1 MALHMYNFT
10 LQNPGAVT
18 HAIAGN
24 FVDSEPNQIL
34 VARGHVLELLRFD
47 GTKTNHIIA
56 STEVFGVI
64 RSLSTFRLHC
74 TSLRARFPF
83 YCHFRHFLPSV
94 ADPLP
99 LFSLPMCALSIAT
112 TKDYIVVGSDS
123 GRISILEFVPERNA
137 FAKVHEE
144 TFGRSGA
151 RRIVPGQYLAVD
163 PAGRATMIGAVEKQ
177 KFVYILNRDNNA
189 KLTISS
195 PLEAHKS
202 HSLVFDMIGVDV
214 GFQNPLFATL
224 EMDYGEAD
232 SDSTGAAAL
241 NAKKSVVWYEL
252 DLGLNHV
259 VRKSSDEVDR
269 TAHKLI
275 AVPGATES
283 QPGGILICAKSAV
296 YYRSKATGS
305 AGFKEFKAVIPRRL
319 HTYMT
324 SETGDADDGVL
335 ITSAVL
341 FRLEGTFWWLLQTEH
356 GDLFQVSLQTS
367 GAEVTGLRVQ
377 YMDTVPPAAELV
389 FTATYLHVFANAG
402 NHYIFNVLDVPSA
415 EEDVTFEAR
424 GAVLSTIGAAVAKP
438 SENGMDVDSN
448 GSNGA
453 ANGTNGGAAL
463 GDMKLY
469 FKPRALRYLS
479 MTESESPSLSPILDL
494 KVAAPKTGSADDG
507 PQILALCGS
516 GPRSSLSIMRHGIQI
531 EQKAVTPLERA
542 TGVWMLKTKGS
553 QEFDQYIVVS
563 FDASTLVLAV
573 SGEAVRQISET
584 DPLSR
589 SFSNEVATLN
599 IGRMADDTIV
609 QIHGGGIRH
618 IRSEL
623 SNQEMPCPSDRKVLH
638 SAINDRQ
645 IALALSGTTNNLVY
659 YESDGAS
666 KLSSSPHS
674 FSVGGEILAVALQP
688 VPANRQ
694 RARFLAVAVADDKA
708 GQSSKILL
716 LSLDPAELFQSLSV
730 QILNWRVSSL
740 SLLSLDAPSSAA
752 STSQNTSSSTRSSSA
767 SSSQNT
773 NTLILGVGA
782 VNGIFS
788 RFQVDANS
796 GEISDS
802 KDKALGSKPVRIF
815 PVKMPNGA
823 MAMCASSSRPWLL
836 YSHQSSIRML
846 PLCYPAFEHAYSF
859 HSELCR
865 FGVVCVTDKHLAI
878 FSPEGYSRAFDLRK
892 VPLSYTPRQ
901 SCLHPNTGH
910 LLVVEADHNADPLP
924 VRQELHNQM
933 TTPNADADKSQGESP
948 ELPDTL
954 YGAPKPGPKQW
965 GSVIRMID
973 LESGQTLDCISL
985 DNNEAAVSITTCS
998 FSEHS
1003 GEVFVCVG
1011 TAKDLVLQPKRSCS
1025 GGFIHVYSIVDK
1037 GRKLRLLHKKPVKD
1051 IPGALTMYDHR
1062 LLAGIGKSL
1071 KIYDLGKRNP
1081 QLLRKCENN
1090 SFPNHIVSIA
1100 TTRERIIVGD
1110 IQESVHFVKYSRPGS
1125 LSIFADDSTPRWM
1138 TSFDVLDY
1146 NSVAGSDKFGN
1157 VFVLRLP
1164 DKVARVESA
1173 DATTKAS
1180 PLTAAGSTGGSGAS
1194 SNAAHKLELACCFHV
1209 GETVTRVQK
1218 IRLTTGGA
1226 EFLLYATVFGT
1237 IGALLPLTS
1246 RASVD
1251 FFSQLELYM
1260 RQENAPICGRDHLA
1274 YRSAYSPV
1282 KNVVDG
1288 DLLEQFATL
1297 PLEKQK
1303 AIAEHL
1309 DHPIADISRRIEDI
1323 RGQL

>member
-1 MALHMYNFT
+1 M
-10 LQNPGAVT
+10 
-18 HAIAGN
+18 
-24 FVDSEPNQIL
+24 
-34 VARGHVLELLRFD
+34 
-47 GTKTNHIIA
+47 
-56 STEVFGVI
+56 
-64 RSLSTFRLHC
+64 
-74 TSLRARFPF
+74 
-83 YCHFRHFLPSV
+83 
-94 ADPLP
+94 
-99 LFSLPMCALSIAT
+99 
-112 TKDYIVVGSDS
+112 GSDS
-123 GRISILEFVPERNA
+123 GKISILEFVPERNA

-163 PAGRATMIGAVEKQ
+163 PAGRAAMIGAVEKQ

-214 GFQNPLFATL
+214 GFLNPVFATL

-232 SDSTGAAAL
+232 QDSTGAAAL
-241 NAKKSVVWYEL
+241 NAKKSIVWYEL

-275 AVPGATES
+275 TVPGGTES
-283 QPGGILICAKSAV
+283 QVGGILICAKSAV
-296 YYRSKATGS
+296 YYRSKSSSGTG
-305 AGFKEFKAVIPRRL
+305 GFKEFKAVIPRRL

-324 SETGDADDGVL
+324 SETGDADDGVM
-335 ITSAVL
+335 ITAATL
-341 FRLEGTFWWLLQTEH
+341 FRVEGAFWWLLQTEH
-356 GDLFQVSLQTS
+356 GDLFHVALDISN
-367 GAEVTGLRVQ
+367 GEVTGIRAK
-377 YMDTVPPAAELV
+377 YMDTVAPATELV
-389 FTATYLHVFANAG
+389 FTGTFLHVFANAG
-402 NHYIFNVLDVPSA
+402 NHYIYNVIDTPSPD
-415 EEDVTFEAR
+415 EDVTFEAR
-424 GAVLSTIGAAVAKP
+424 SAPPPTLNGASKA
-438 SENGMDVDSN
+438 SENGMDVDGPAN
-448 GSNGA
+448 GSVNHNGA
-453 ANGTNGGAAL
+453 ASGEV
-463 GDMKLY
+463 KLY
-469 FKPRALRYLS
+469 FKPRALTYLAL
-479 MTESESPSLSPILDL
+479 TEGESPSLSPILDL
-494 KVAAPKTGSADDG
+494 KVTHPKSGAAGSADEG

-516 GPRSSLSIMRHGIQI
+516 GPRSSLSIMRHGIQV
-531 EQKAVTPLERA
+531 EQKAVTPLENA
-542 TGVWMLKTKGS
+542 TGVWMLKTKG
-553 QEFDQYIVVS
+553 QNEFDEYIVVS
-563 FDASTLVLAV
+563 FDSSTLVLSV
-573 SGEAVRQISET
+573 TGDNVRQINDS
-584 DPLSR
+584 DPLAR
-589 SFSNEVATLN
+589 SFSAEVATLN

-609 QIHGGGIRH
+609 QIHSGGIRH

-623 SNQEMPCPSDRKVLH
+623 SNQEMPCPSDRKVIH
-638 SAINDRQ
+638 SALNERQ
-645 IALALSGTTNNLVY
+645 IALALNGTSNNLVY

-666 KLSSSPHS
+666 KLGTPHS
-674 FSVGGEILAVALQP
+674 FSVGGEILAIALQP

-708 GQSSKILL
+708 GQSSKIML
-716 LSLDPAELFQSLSV
+716 LSLDPTELFQSLSV
-730 QILNWRVSSL
+730 QIMNWRVSSL
-740 SLLSLDAPSSAA
+740 SLLSLDAPSGASGKTSAA
-752 STSQNTSSSTRSSSA
+752 SS
-767 SSSQNT
+767 

-782 VNGIFS
+782 TNGIFS
-788 RFQVDANS
+788 RFQVDATS

-802 KDKALGSKPVRIF
+802 KDKALGNKPVRIF

-836 YSHQSSIRML
+836 YSYQSSVRML
-846 PLCYPAFEHAYSF
+846 PLCYPSFEHAFAF

-865 FGVVCVTDKHLAI
+865 FGIVCVTPQNLAI
-878 FSPEGYSRAFDLRK
+878 FSPEGYSRSFDLRK

-901 SCLHPNTGH
+901 SCLHPVTGH
-910 LLVVEADHNADPLP
+910 LLIVESDHNADPLP
-924 VRQELHNQM
+924 QRQELHKQM
-933 TTPNADADKSQGESP
+933 TTPNASADIANGESADLP
-948 ELPDTL
+948 ETL

-965 GSVIRMID
+965 GSVIRMVD
-973 LESGQTLDCISL
+973 VESGQTLDCISL

-1037 GRKLRLLHKKPVKD
+1037 GRKLHLLHKKQVKD
-1051 IPGALTMYDHR
+1051 IPGALAMYDHR

-1146 NSVAGSDKFGN
+1146 NTVAGSDKFGN

-1180 PLTAAGSTGGSGAS
+1180 PLTAAGAVGGSGAS
-1194 SNAAHKLELACCFHV
+1194 ANAAHKLELACCFHV

-1218 IRLTTGGA
+1218 VRLTTGGA

-1237 IGALLPLTS
+1237 IGAMLPLTS

-1297 PLEKQK
+1297 TADKQK
-1303 AIAEHL
+1303 TIAEHL

>member
-1 MALHMYNFT
+1 M
-10 LQNPGAVT
+10 
-18 HAIAGN
+18 
-24 FVDSEPNQIL
+24 
-34 VARGHVLELLRFD
+34 
-47 GTKTNHIIA
+47 
-56 STEVFGVI
+56 
-64 RSLSTFRLHC
+64 
-74 TSLRARFPF
+74 
-83 YCHFRHFLPSV
+83 
-94 ADPLP
+94 
-99 LFSLPMCALSIAT
+99 
-112 TKDYIVVGSDS
+112 VGSDS
-123 GRISILEFVPERNA
+123 GKISILEFVPERNA

-163 PAGRATMIGAVEKQ
+163 PAGRAAMIGAVEKQ

-202 HSLVFDMIGVDV
+202 HSLVFDMVGVDV
-214 GFQNPLFATL
+214 GFNNPLFATL

-241 NAKKSVVWYEL
+241 NAKKSIVWYEL

-259 VRKSSDEVDR
+259 IRKGSDEVDR

-275 AVPGATES
+275 AVPGATEG
-283 QPGGILICAKSAV
+283 QPGGVLICAKSAI
-296 YYRSKATGS
+296 YYRPAKPGS
-305 AGFKEFKAVIPRRL
+305 SAIKEFKATIPRRL
-319 HTYMT
+319 HTVMT

-335 ITSAVL
+335 IISAAV
-341 FRLEGTFWWLLQTEH
+341 FRLEGSFWWLLQTEQ
-356 GDLFQVSLQTS
+356 GDLFHVSIDAS
-367 GAEVTGLRVQ
+367 GDDVRGIRAQ
-377 YMDTVPPAAELV
+377 YMDTVPPASEIV
-389 FTATYLHVFANAG
+389 FTSTFLHVFANVG

-424 GAVLSTIGAAVAKP
+424 AAPLNSAASSSVKQENNN
-438 SENGMDVDSN
+438 SNGNGMDVDN
-448 GSNGA
+448 HHHSNGA
-453 ANGTNGGAAL
+453 VGEI
-463 GDMKLY
+463 KLY
-469 FKPRALRYLS
+469 FKPRALRYLV
-479 MTESESPSLSPILDL
+479 MTEGESPSLSPILDL
-494 KVAAPKTGSADDG
+494 KVAYPKGASGAAADEG

-516 GPRSSLSIMRHGIQI
+516 GPRSSLSIMRHGIQV
-531 EQKAVTPLERA
+531 EQKAVTPLENA
-542 TGVWMLKTKGS
+542 AGVWMLKTKG
-553 QEFDQYIVVS
+553 QLEYDQYIVVS
-563 FDASTLVLAV
+563 FDSSTMILSVT
-573 SGEAVRQISET
+573 GDAVRQIAET

-589 SFSNEVATLN
+589 SFAAEVATLN

-609 QIHGGGIRH
+609 QIHSGGIRH

-623 SNQEMPCPSDRKVLH
+623 SNQEMPCPSDRKVVH

-645 IALALSGTTNNLVY
+645 VALALNGTTNNLVY
-659 YESDGAS
+659 YESDGSS
-666 KLSSSPHS
+666 KLVAPHS

-694 RARFLAVAVADDKA
+694 RARFLAVAVADEKA
-708 GQSSKILL
+708 GQGASKILL
-716 LSLDPAELFQSLSV
+716 LSLDPSELFQSLSV

-740 SLLSLDAPSSAA
+740 SLLSLDSVSSPQ
-752 STSQNTSSSTRSSSA
+752 SSGGKSSSSSTA
-767 SSSQNT
+767 SS

-782 VNGIFS
+782 TNGIFS

-802 KDKALGSKPVRIF
+802 KDKALGNKPVRLF
-815 PVKMPNGA
+815 PIKMPNGA
-823 MAMCASSSRPWLL
+823 TAMCASSSRPWLL
-836 YSHQSSIRML
+836 YSYQSSLRML
-846 PLCYPAFEHAYSF
+846 PLCYPAFEYAHSF

-865 FGVVCVTDKHLAI
+865 FGVVCVTPQNLAI
-878 FSPEGYSRAFDLRK
+878 FSPEGYSRSFDLRK
-892 VPLSYTPRQ
+892 VPLAYTPRQ
-901 SCLHPNTGH
+901 SCVHPVTGH

-924 VRQELHNQM
+924 QRQEAHNEM
-933 TTPNADADKSQGESP
+933 TTPNAQADTSQGESA

-954 YGAPKPGPKQW
+954 FGCPKPGPKNW
-965 GSVIRMID
+965 GSAVRMID
-973 LESGQTLDCISL
+973 VESGQTLDLVSL

-1037 GRKLRLLHKKPVKD
+1037 GRRLHLLHKKPVKD
-1051 IPGALTMYDHR
+1051 IPGALAMYDHR

-1071 KIYDLGKRNP
+1071 KIYDLSKRNP

-1138 TSFDVLDY
+1138 TSLDVLDY
-1146 NSVAGSDKFGN
+1146 NTIAGSDKFGN

-1180 PLTAAGSTGGSGAS
+1180 PLTAAGAAGGSGGAA

-1260 RQENAPICGRDHLA
+1260 RQENSPICGRDHLA
-1274 YRSAYSPV
+1274 YRSAYFPV
-1282 KNVVDG
+1282 KNVIDG

-1297 PLEKQK
+1297 SLDKQK
-1303 AIAEHL
+1303 TISEHL
-1309 DHPIADISRRIEDI
+1309 DHPAADISRRIEDI